1 MSVGVLLRQQK
12 KSCNDYVPW
21 FITKPGAYAAAL
33 KATTLARGV
42 ILTTVA
48 FIVLMSIHPS

>member
-12 KSCNDYVPW
+12 KFCNDYVPW